1 MEFTG
6 ISNQSVEIKIDSFDL
21 DTEKERDNYN
31 STWLNIYLNVKSDFG
46 DWQRTEPILLPW
58 EFKNI
63 VKWLTDLAN
72 NNVTK
77 SVLQFIEPNLSFH
90 LIDNDNDLKK
100 IQIVFTLESK
110 PPLADENIKYF
121 VDCLLTNDELLEKAT
136 ELKGELDKYPAW

>member
-46 DWQRTEPILLPW
+46 DWQTTEPILLPW

-63 VKWLTDLAN
+63 IKWLTDLAN

-90 LIDNDNDLKK
+90 LIDNDKDLKK

-110 PPLADENIKYF
+110 PPLADEKIKYF